1 MNWRRILA
9 ALPATEWLSEYS
21 RADLAGDA
29 LAALI
34 VTVMLIPQSLAY
46 ALLAGLPPEVGL
58 YASVAPLVAYAF
70 LGSSRTLAVG
80 PVAVI
85 SLMTAAALSEAVPPD
100 AAPELLLG
108 AALLLA
114 LLSGVLQL
122 GLGLLRAGVI
132 ANFLSHPVISGF
144 ISASAILIAASQ
156 LKHLLGI
163 RAGGDTLPELL
174 PALAEAA
181 GQTHFWT
188 LGLGLAVMLFLY
200 AVRRR
205 GKALLQWLGAGRRL
219 ADSLVKASPAV
230 AVIATTLAAFW
241 LELDQRGMRLVG
253 AIPSG
258 LPPLSMPPLDLALI
272 QDLLLPAALISLIG
286 FVESVSVAQTLAA
299 KRRQRIRPN
308 QELVGLGAANLA
320 AAFTGGYPVTGGF
333 ARSVV
338 NDDAGARTPAAGLL
352 TAVGIG
358 AAALFLTPLLSYL
371 PQATLAATIIVAVL
385 ALVDFGA
392 MRRTLRYAKSD
403 FAAMLATFLTV
414 LVEGVEAGI
423 LVGVAVSTLL
433 FLWRTSRPHYAVV
446 GQVPGTEHF
455 RNVLRHEV
463 LTSPHVLSLR
473 SDGSLYFA
481 NARFLED
488 LLLRE
493 IARQP
498 AVSDVVLQCSAVNFI
513 DASALESLE
522 AVLERLKSAGVRLH
536 LSEVK
541 GPVMDRLRRSD
552 FLQHLTGRIFL
563 TQHAA
568 LAELDPAITAAADG
582 LAKPRLSLL
591 LPHDIWPKPASDA
604 VTEESAGTRKE
615 GVLP

>member
-1 MNWRRILA
+1 MNWRRIHA
-9 ALPATEWLSEYS
+9 ALPATEWLSGYS
-21 RADLAGDA
+21 RQDLAGDG

-85 SLMTAAALSEAVPPD
+85 SLMTAAALSEAVPAG
-100 AAPELLLG
+100 AAPALLLG
-108 AALLLA
+108 AALVLA

-144 ISASAILIAASQ
+144 ISASGILIAASQ

-163 RAGGDTLPELL
+163 AAAGDTLPELL
-174 PALAEAA
+174 PALAEAV
-181 GQTHFWT
+181 GGTHLWT
-188 LGLGLAVMLFLY
+188 LVVGLAVVLFLY
-200 AVRRR
+200 AVRRGGR
-205 GKALLQWLGAGRRL
+205 AFLQRLGAGRRL
-219 ADSLVKASPAV
+219 ADSLVKAGPAL
-230 AVIATTLAAFW
+230 AVVATTLAAFW
-241 LELDQRGMRLVG
+241 LELDQQGVRLVG
-253 AIPSG
+253 AIPGG
-258 LPPLSMPPLDLALI
+258 LPPLTMPPMDLALI
-272 QDLLLPAALISLIG
+272 EALLLPAALISLIG

-352 TAVGIG
+352 TAAGIG
-358 AAALFLTPLLSYL
+358 ATALFLTPLLSYL

-392 MRRTLRYAKSD
+392 MRRTLRYSRSD
-403 FAAMLATFLTV
+403 FAAMLATFVVV

-423 LVGVAVSTLL
+423 LAGVGLSMLL

-455 RNVLRHEV
+455 RNVLRHQV
-463 LTSPHVLSLR
+463 LTSAHVLSLR
-473 SDGSLYFA
+473 IDGSLYFA

-498 AVSDVVLQCSAVNFI
+498 AVTDVVLQCSAVNFI

-522 AVLERLKSAGVRLH
+522 AMVERFNSAGVRLH

-541 GPVMDRLRRSD
+541 GPVMDRLQRSD
-552 FLQHLTGRIFL
+552 FPKHLTGKIYL

-568 LAELDPAITAAADG
+568 LAELDPVLTAAADG
-582 LAKPRLSLL
+582 LAKPKLSLL
-591 LPHDIWPKPASDA
+591 LPYEPWPKPAPGA
-604 VTEESAGTRKE
+604 VAATSPHKK
-615 GVLP
+615 GVLS